1 MRATVLG
8 VAVASLVV
16 VGRLYGLES
25 MPHPASAELR
35 PSTTQA
41 DTAKVAGAL
50 TDTVGFGGRTIG
62 AGDTVQ
68 GPVVVLAGDLHVQGT
83 VVGTAVA
90 IVGDVLV
97 EGGGRVTGDAI
108 AAFGSVHAPPGSVGG
123 RLRSITGTFGP
134 HFAVAEAAEP
144 RRQSTSGAL
153 GLTLGWLVV
162 MLVIGIG
169 VLVFASNYLEGAT
182 DVLEQSFWRSFLAG
196 VVGELA
202 ILPALALLLLALTV
216 TVVGIL
222 LIPFAI
228 VAYVVAVAGLGTLG
242 FLSVAYLTGG
252 SLGSRQAD
260 QLQARGRA
268 LRALVVGV
276 VLYLGMWIVAAAFQ
290 WSPVVS
296 GMLRGLALAI
306 TYAAATAGFGAVILS
321 RGGTRRDAAKRKPV
335 ADEMAVWQTPTPVSG
350 VVAARRPTPASTP
363 RQRA

>member
-8 VAVASLVV
+8 VAVASLVL
-16 VGRLYGLES
+16 VGRLYGLQS
-25 MPHPASAELR
+25 SQPASAESQ
-35 PSTTQA
+35 PSMGQKDST
-41 DTAKVAGAL
+41 KLAGSV
-50 TDTVGFGGRTIG
+50 TDTVGFGGRTI
-62 AGDTVQ
+62 ASGDTVQ
-68 GPVVVLAGDLHVQGT
+68 GPVVVLAGDLRVQGT
-83 VVGTAVA
+83 IMGSAVA

-97 EGGGRVTGDAI
+97 EGSGRVTGDAI
-108 AAFGSVHAPPGSVGG
+108 AAFGSVHASPGSVGG
-123 RLRSITGTFGP
+123 QLKSITGTFGSRFTVP
-134 HFAVAEAAEP
+134 EVQER
-144 RRQSTSGAL
+144 RRQTTAGAMSL
-153 GLTLGWLVV
+153 SFGWLAV

-169 VLVFASNYLEGAT
+169 VLVFASNYLEGVT
-182 DVLEQSFWRSFLAG
+182 DVLEQSFWRSFLVG

-202 ILPALALLLLALTV
+202 ILPALALLLLALAV
-216 TVVGIL
+216 TLVGIL
-222 LIPFAI
+222 LIPFVI

-252 SLGSRQAD
+252 SLGSRRAD

-290 WSPVVS
+290 WSPLVS

-306 TYAAATAGFGAVILS
+306 TYAAATAGFGAAILS
-321 RGGTRRDAAKRKPV
+321 RGGTRRDAAARKP
-335 ADEMAVWQTPTPVSG
+335 ATDEMAVWQTPTPVTG